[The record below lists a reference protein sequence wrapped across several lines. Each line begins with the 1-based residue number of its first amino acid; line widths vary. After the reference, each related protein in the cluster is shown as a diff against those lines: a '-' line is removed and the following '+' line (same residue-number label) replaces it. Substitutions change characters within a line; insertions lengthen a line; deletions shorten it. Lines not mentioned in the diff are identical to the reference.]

1 MGRRVEVST
10 DDVME
15 LFEDS
20 PCEPRNA
27 PEVADLM
34 KCSETTARKR
44 LQECWEMGQLHRKT
58 FGGQYVVYWVRP
70 DEVE

>member
-1 MGRRVEVST
+1 MGRPLETST

-15 LFEDS
+15 LFEEE

-27 PEVADLM
+27 PEVADLLG
-34 KCSETTARKR
+34 CSRSTARKR
-44 LQECWEMGQLHRKT
+44 LEECWEMGLLHRKT
-58 FGGQYVVYWVRP
+58 FSRQFVVYYVYP